1 MLPIDHLFRAAARW
15 PDRIAVDAPGETLSY
30 RALAERIAA
39 LAAAFQ
45 ARCPDPDSRI
55 GICAHNT
62 LTHLIAMLAVQAAGR
77 CWVALNPRNGREE
90 LDRFVDLAR
99 PALVVADEDCL
110 DRFTASA
117 EGLIL
122 GETETSSAAADTVA
136 GLIAGHAGKRPGA
149 LSTDLSRIAAV
160 KLTGGST
167 GKPKAV
173 MQSQRCWN
181 AVTVSQVLAIGL
193 AAEDVTLLAA
203 PITHGSGQYVLPT
216 MAVGGRLVL
225 VNRPRPANILD
236 AFEGRGVSTVFLP
249 PTMIYM
255 LLAEPGAAGRSY
267 PALRH
272 LIYAGAPMRAE
283 RIVEARHVFSGA
295 VETSYGQAEAP
306 QIMAY
311 QRASDFADAAN
322 LGAVGFPTALTRLS
336 VVDPDGRHL
345 PRGET
350 GEIVAAG
357 DLLFSGYLDNPEAT
371 EAVLRD
377 GWLRTGDLGAFDEAG
392 RLFIR
397 GRARDVIITGGF
409 NVYPGDVERALGRHP
424 AVHECTVFGVEDEKW
439 GERVEAAVEL
449 KPGMDADEAALI
461 AFVKQALDS
470 VKAPKAVAI
479 MASLPRS
486 AVGKVVRAEAKRA
499 ALAVAGDANT

>member
-15 PDRIAVDAPGETLSY
+15 PDRIAVDAPGESLSY
-30 RALAERIAA
+30 RVLAERVAA

-45 ARCPDPDSRI
+45 ARDPDPEGRI

-62 LTHLIAMLAVQAAGR
+62 LTNLIAMLAVQAAGR
-77 CWVALNPRNGREE
+77 CWIALNPRNGREE
-90 LDRFVDLAR
+90 LDGFVDLAR
-99 PALVVADEDCL
+99 PALIVADEDCL
-110 DRFTASA
+110 DRFTAPAS
-117 EGLIL
+117 GLIL
-122 GETETSSAAADTVA
+122 GATERPSAAADTVA
-136 GLIAGHAGKRPGA
+136 GLLSAHAGKRPDPA
-149 LSTDLSRIAAV
+149 STDLSRIAAV

-173 MQSQRCWN
+173 MQSLRCWN
-181 AVTVSQVLAIGL
+181 AVTVSQCLAIGL
-193 AAEDVTLLAA
+193 TAEDVTLLAA
-203 PITHGSGQYVLPT
+203 PITHGSGQYILPT

-225 VNRPRPANILD
+225 IDRPRPADILD
-236 AFEGRGVSTVFLP
+236 AFEHKGVSTVFLP

-255 LLAEPGAAGRSY
+255 LLAEPEAAERSY

-283 RIVEARHVFSGA
+283 RILEARRVFAGA
-295 VETSYGQAEAP
+295 LETSYGQSEAP

-311 QRASDFADAAN
+311 QRAADFADEAN
-322 LGAVGFPTALTRLS
+322 LGAVGFPAAMTRLS
-336 VVDPDGRHL
+336 IIDPDGRHL
-345 PRGET
+345 PQGET

-357 DLLFSGYLDNPEAT
+357 DLLFSGYLDNPEETA
-371 EAVLRD
+371 AVLRD
-377 GWLRTGDLGAFDEAG
+377 GWLRTGDLGSFDADG

-424 AVHECTVFGVEDEKW
+424 AVHECTVFGVEDDKW

-449 KPGMDADEAALI
+449 KPGAEATAESLI
-461 AFVKQALDS
+461 AFVKETLDS
-470 VKAPKAVAI
+470 VKAPKSVTI
-479 MASLPRS
+479 MAELPRS
-486 AVGKVVRAEAKRA
+486 AVGKVVRAEAKRV
-499 ALAVAGDANT
+499 ALAARAH